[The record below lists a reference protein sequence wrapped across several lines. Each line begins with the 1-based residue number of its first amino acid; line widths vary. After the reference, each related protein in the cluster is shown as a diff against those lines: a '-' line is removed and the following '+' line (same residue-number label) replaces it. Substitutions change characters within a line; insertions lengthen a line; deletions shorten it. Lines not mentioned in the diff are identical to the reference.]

1 MKSLIFLFLKGNFK
15 EFLFKLNYAIQK
27 HFNRRRI
34 IKIFKSLS
42 HKLISNQ
49 SDSRFIVYKNFDYNY
64 SKFRETFKKNGS
76 NKGGEWKYRNN
87 IIRSFYADFYE
98 DILLNKDIKNLLEI
112 GIGLSNEGPGSS
124 LKSWKELYPNANIYG
139 ADINKS
145 VLFEEERIKTF
156 YTNQLSRFDLLEF
169 KKNSNN
175 TKFDVII
182 DDGLHTYE
190 ANINT
195 FETLFSLLEK
205 KGFYFIEDII
215 YPNLSKYI
223 QYFDKE
229 YNFKVIESLNV
240 NEPWGNCMIII
251 TK

>member
-1 MKSLIFLFLKGNFK
+1 MKNLLFLFLKGNFK

-27 HFNRRRI
+27 RFNRRRV

-49 SDSRFIVYKNFDYNY
+49 SDSRFIVYKNFDYDY

-76 NKGGEWKYRNN
+76 NKGGEWKQRNN

-112 GIGLSNEGPGSS
+112 GIGLSNEAPGSS

-145 VLFEEERIKTF
+145 VLFEEDRIKTF

-169 KKNSNN
+169 KKNLNN

-223 QYFDKE
+223 QYFDKK

-251 TK
+251 TR

>member
-169 KKNSNN
+169 KKNLNN